1 MIYKEMRNQVGK
13 YMMQDISE
21 GIEKDTSQ
29 KIKTTGKDYL
39 SHYGILGMKWG
50 RRKNR
55 TPEQIR
61 KQKKANKK
69 RRNNILK
76 SPTKLYKHRKEF
88 SDKEI
93 DKALQQYKREQTLR
107 NYSREKLSY
116 GSDIAKRILTYA
128 AIPTAAYGTYKAT
141 KAMINEIIKK

>member
-1 MIYKEMRNQVGK
+1 MISKEMKNQVGK
-13 YMMQDISE
+13 YMIQGIE
-21 GIEKDTSQ
+21 KGIEKDATQ
-29 KIKTTGKDYL
+29 KIKTTGKKYL
-39 SHYGILGMKWG
+39 AHYGILGMKWG

-55 TPEQIR
+55 TPEQIK
-61 KQKKANKK
+61 KQKKTNKK
-69 RRNNILK
+69 RRANILK

-93 DKALQQYKREQTLR
+93 DKALQRYKREQTLR

-128 AIPTAAYGTYKAT
+128 TIPTAAYGTYKAT
-141 KAMINEIIKK
+141 KAMVNELIKK